1 MAATV
6 KYGEFITER
15 LRKLDNR
22 VARSVSI
29 SEREICDPAA
39 RFIEDFMALKEL
51 KGVERSKQVDEM
63 LKRLDQKV
71 VPNTGQLIKPERTP
85 TKDAPTDLGPQEDE
99 ETGNV

>member
-6 KYGEFITER
+6 KYGEFIVER
-15 LRKLDNR
+15 LRKLDNG

-29 SEREICDPAA
+29 MEREICDPAA

-63 LKRLDQKV
+63 LKRLNQRV
-71 VPNTGQLIKPERTP
+71 VPDTGRPDKPES
-85 TKDAPTDLGPQEDE
+85 APTDPEPQEDDDE
-99 ETGNV
+99 